1 VPFVSEVAAGLNEVV
16 TRSTASESGAST
28 AEMAK
33 TADVG
38 AGAEAAAHMSAAE
51 AAAQMSATTETS
63 TVSTTEA
70 PTMSASTSSAAARQR
85 VSGQSPGESGSRCQD
100 DHGFT

>member
-38 AGAEAAAHMSAAE
+38 AGAEATDVSAAE
-51 AAAQMSATTETS
+51 AA
-63 TVSTTEA
+63 
-70 PTMSASTSSAAARQR
+70 TMSASTSSAAARQR

>member
-38 AGAEAAAHMSAAE
+38 AGAEAADVSAAE
-51 AAAQMSATTETS
+51 AAAHMSATTETS

-70 PTMSASTSSAAARQR
+70 ATMSASTSSAAARQR

-100 DHGFT
+100 DHGLT

>member
-38 AGAEAAAHMSAAE
+38 AGAEAAAHMSA
-51 AAAQMSATTETS
+51 TTETS

-70 PTMSASTSSAAARQR
+70 ATMSASTSSAAARQR